1 MSILSRPVTKI
12 FGAFVLILGV
22 VALVFVGYV
31 AVLGGREL
39 LLAPGALALLFL
51 FSLGLLLAC
60 SGITLT
66 LQSNALARGSLVP
79 RWALVVSGASLML
92 AIAGLVYFGGAR
104 SIPGVALLGGL
115 GLYWLWSG
123 LRRAA

>member
-1 MSILSRPVTKI
+1 MKSLSRPVTKL
-12 FGAFVLILGV
+12 FGILALTLGV
-22 VALVFVGYV
+22 AALVFVCCI

-60 SGITLT
+60 SGVTLT
-66 LQSNALARGSLVP
+66 FQSNALARGSLVP

-92 AIAGLVYFGGAR
+92 AIAGLAYFGGAR
-104 SIPGVALLGGL
+104 SISGMALLGGL